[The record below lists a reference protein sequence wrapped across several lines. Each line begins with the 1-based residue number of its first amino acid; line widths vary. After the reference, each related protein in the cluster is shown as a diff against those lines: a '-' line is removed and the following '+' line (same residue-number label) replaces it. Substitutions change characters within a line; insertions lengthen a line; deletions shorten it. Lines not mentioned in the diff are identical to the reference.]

1 MNRVRSALL
10 CYRIVSAGLS
20 PVCLR
25 VVSCSLHDGLAE
37 CWLKPQDSDLLD
49 KLIQL
54 WSWWKTSICI
64 FKILKF
70 TVPWYP
76 FRGAQTPGPLAVVDE
91 PPAGTCPRSVP
102 RLTPLVLMYRCPF
115 PCLAVGLYCSFLL
128 VPSSPS
134 PSSDF
139 IHRRGEVYLTLF
151 V

>member
-1 MNRVRSALL
+1 MNRARSALL

-64 FKILKF
+64 SNILKSA
-70 TVPWYP
+70 VPLYP
-76 FRGAQTPGPLAVVDE
+76 FRGAQAAGPLAVGDA
-91 PPAGTCPRSVP
+91 PQQAPARSVP
-102 RLTPLVLMYRCPF
+102 RLASLVLMRRRPF
-115 PCLAVGLYCSFLL
+115 PCLAVALCWSFLL
-128 VPSSPS
+128 APAPRLRPQILSTEEVK
-134 PSSDF
+134 F
-139 IHRRGEVYLTLF
+139 I
-151 V
+151 

>member
-1 MNRVRSALL
+1 MNRARSALL

-64 FKILKF
+64 SNILKSA
-70 TVPWYP
+70 VPLYP
-76 FRGAQTPGPLAVVDE
+76 FRGAQAAGPLAVGDA
-91 PPAGTCPRSVP
+91 PQQAPAPQRPAPRFTGAHAQ
-102 RLTPLVLMYRCPF
+102 TPLSLPRCRFVLVLPAC
-115 PCLAVGLYCSFLL
+115 
-128 VPSSPS
+128 PSSPS